1 MPDRILSG
9 LPGGTILANVW
20 PVGLGAFTGDVVA
33 TSAQWTR
40 PGIIAIATGAILQLL
55 IALLRS
61 LFTERR
67 DVLATLRDMLR
78 EQREAQQARDFAEKR
93 VRHDLANRAH
103 IAEMK
108 LHLLAAGV
116 PAHELPPV
124 KPLYDL
130 ESEDAAEEDRRQ
142 NIHETRDSILRPK

>member
-1 MPDRILSG
+1 MPDRILSR

-20 PVGLGAFTGDVVA
+20 PVGLGALTGDVVA
-33 TSAQWTR
+33 QSAQWAR
-40 PGIIAIATGAILQLL
+40 PGLIAILSGAVLQLL

-78 EQREAQQARDFAEKR
+78 EQREATLARDFAEKR

-103 IAEMK
+103 VAEMK

-116 PAHELPPV
+116 PPNELPPV
-124 KPLYDL
+124 RPLYDI
-130 ESEDAAEEDRRQ
+130 SAEDQAEEERRAQ
-142 NIHETRDSILRPK
+142 QALHDTRNP